1 MTAIK
6 ISLHY
11 VFIFL
16 LHSTEEL
23 EAAKEYIAYLEQ
35 QMLSQCAP
43 TMATESPRVNHKLPI
58 SADVCAAAVADTL
71 PPPDQC
77 RLHQLTEELREAE
90 LQVRLFL
97 LICPG
102 SCCGSDFPVLY
113 SCWQH
118 WHNGMKPA
126 QLWRLRN
133 PKMLSSRRWY
143 CNPRRK
149 QMQPYLNRIS
159 RG

>member
-1 MTAIK
+1 MFH
-6 ISLHY
+6 HY

-16 LHSTEEL
+16 SHFSEEL
-23 EAAKEYIAYLEQ
+23 DAAKEYIIYLEQ

-43 TMATESPRVNHKLPI
+43 TMATESPRVNQKLQI
-58 SADVCAAAVADTL
+58 SADVCAAVVVDAL

-77 RLHQLTEELREAE
+77 RLQQLTEELREAE
-90 LQVRLFL
+90 LQVRSFKRPFL
-97 LICPG
+97 LFFPG
-102 SCCGSDFPVLY
+102 CGSDFLVLY

-126 QLWRLRN
+126 QLWRLQN
-133 PKMLSSRRWY
+133 SKMLSSRRWY

-149 QMQPYLNRIS
+149 QMQPYCNRIS
-159 RG
+159 MG